1 MITTDKTLSDF
12 LDDKYEVY
20 KVNTKN
26 IFSPLANKYAQ
37 FLFPYDGNYV
47 LYFAP
52 EGEDFLFSD
61 VAPFQGQYQHYQLQI
76 LFPQEVV
83 AKQLSNTLG
92 YYFPQF
98 NGKNWPIEAV
108 YNWIHSLFSPKISAG
123 FLVFNGYK
131 PQYVVSYDIVDILIQ
146 STNTVFISE
155 DSIATEDS
163 NDFGVAQI
171 IEALDNYFEYEKY
184 EEKLVFHSR
193 RNFQF
198 NLPSYQDLKTQL
210 QNFDPST
217 QERLQIIIDN
227 LEELRATGQLF
238 LALPLLDKFLREQ
251 AIRDTKVLSRLEIT
265 EGYQILLPQFNI
277 EVQLSHLTKAFY
289 ILFYQHPWGIP
300 LSELPKYR
308 EGLKQLYL
316 AISNQNDYNK
326 MMKSIDDLL
335 NSPANIATHISR
347 IKDRFCELLYPEI
360 ALHYCIIPDAEYKE
374 MRYIPWCRENTDLQ
388 PF

>member
-1 MITTDKTLSDF
+1 M
-12 LDDKYEVY
+12 
-20 KVNTKN
+20 
-26 IFSPLANKYAQ
+26 
-37 FLFPYDGNYV
+37 
-47 LYFAP
+47 
-52 EGEDFLFSD
+52 
-61 VAPFQGQYQHYQLQI
+61 
-76 LFPQEVV
+76 
-83 AKQLSNTLG
+83 
-92 YYFPQF
+92 
-98 NGKNWPIEAV
+98 
-108 YNWIHSLFSPKISAG
+108 
-123 FLVFNGYK
+123 
-131 PQYVVSYDIVDILIQ
+131 
-146 STNTVFISE
+146 
-155 DSIATEDS
+155 
-163 NDFGVAQI
+163 
-171 IEALDNYFEYEKY
+171 
-184 EEKLVFHSR
+184 FHSR

-198 NLPSYQDLKTQL
+198 NLPSYQDLETQL

-265 EGYQILLPQFNI
+265 EGHQILLPQFNI

-308 EGLKQLYL
+308 EELKQLYL

-374 MRYIPWCRENTDLQ
+374 MRYIPWCRENRDLQ